1 MWFENSTGVVKTM
14 NFHYKMMDR
23 THTFTSPYFSD
34 ITENDKHEKK
44 DNCIEKWK
52 REALKPDDLALNPGS
67 AIYQLC
73 DLEPVAY
80 IFWLH
85 FPHR

>member
-44 DNCIEKWK
+44 IIV
-52 REALKPDDLALNPGS
+52 LKNGKERL
-67 AIYQLC
+67 
-73 DLEPVAY
+73 
-80 IFWLH
+80 
-85 FPHR
+85 